1 LTWRYKS
8 STKRPSKLVGEM
20 MRAISIAAAASALLA
35 GSIWAVSSEGR
46 ERSAVR
52 GNPAVDTSGLDLDL
66 SAIDPTADACQDFY
80 QRACG
85 GFIARTKLTPEQPE
99 ISLDDQTFNANLE
112 TNLGRLFAKPA
123 PPNSELGRLE
133 TFYSSCRSDNPSNA
147 AVVKSWLSRIDAARS
162 RADIQ
167 SLIFALSE
175 IGVDPFFTYSGQP
188 DPQRLD
194 LYRGEID
201 YSNLWQD
208 PAVVAR
214 AFEDSGLTSSAAQA
228 DAVRVGSVIA
238 ELKKFRTTS
247 DNPADYEN
255 PRTLAQLRA
264 VAPAIDW
271 RRYFE
276 LVGASPA
283 RRVNLTSAR
292 YLPAVSRELAT
303 RQVADLR
310 AYLRWTFL
318 FSLRG
323 ELPAPYN
330 LAFGDLAPAFRI
342 NLTDRFQYC
351 RDATVRAMGVEFSRQ
366 YSMRILGERA
376 RQAATEIAR
385 SIRDQIVASVGQAT
399 WLSPAARRRTM
410 AKLQQTDLKIG
421 FPDHWPEVGKY
432 PLSRTAFFQNV
443 LSARRF
449 EQQRA
454 WRRANQ
460 PRSRKAWEMI
470 VSPWVGDGMAAAR
483 LVVPNGFPDPNTN
496 SLIMTAAFLTPPRF
510 NGTAPL
516 ELNYGSF
523 GSVFAHEFVHI
534 AENHEFD
541 AEGHQKDIWSK
552 ADLKAWDEQRQCVID
567 QAASYPP
574 PAGAKVSP
582 ASNYH
587 SYSENVA
594 DLGGL
599 RLAYE
604 ALAAKLGPR
613 LDQRDASGF
622 TPAQRFFY
630 KYAQH
635 WCTAATPDD
644 LRKRAESDSH
654 ALPAYRTNGP
664 LSNMPEFGQA
674 FGCKP
679 GSPMMRPAGKI
690 CRVW

>member
-1 LTWRYKS
+1 
-8 STKRPSKLVGEM
+8 V
-20 MRAISIAAAASALLA
+20 LLA
-35 GSIWAVSSEGR
+35 GGLWAVSTEGR
-46 ERSAVR
+46 AHEIPSVNGA
-52 GNPAVDTSGLDLDL
+52 NHTSGLDLDI
-66 SAIDPTADACQDFY
+66 SAIDSTADACQDFY

-85 GFIARTKLTPEQPE
+85 GFIAKTKLTPEQPE
-99 ISLDDQTFNANLE
+99 VSLDDQTFEANLE
-112 TNLGRLFAKPA
+112 SNLSRLFAEPA
-123 PPNSELGRLE
+123 LGNSELGRLKA
-133 TFYSSCRSDNPSNA
+133 FYVSCVSDDPSNTTTI
-147 AVVKSWLSRIDAARS
+147 KNWLDRIDDARS

-167 SLIFALSE
+167 SLMFDLSE

-188 DPQRLD
+188 DPQKLNR
-194 LYRGEID
+194 YRGEID
-201 YSNLWQD
+201 RNNLWEE
-208 PAVVAR
+208 PAVVR
-214 AFEDSGLTSSAAQA
+214 KAFEDSGLSSSAA
-228 DAVRVGSVIA
+228 DAEAARVASVIT
-238 ELKKFRTTS
+238 ELRRFRTTS
-247 DNPADYEN
+247 ENLADYEN
-255 PRTLAQLRA
+255 PRTITQLRA
-264 VAPAIDW
+264 SAPAIDW

-276 LVGASPA
+276 MVGASPA
-283 RRVNLTSAR
+283 RPVNVTSAR
-292 YLPAVSRELAT
+292 YLPAVSRALAT
-303 RQVADLR
+303 RPVADLR

-318 FSLRG
+318 FSFRG

-330 LAFGDLAPAFRI
+330 RAFGDLIPALRV
-342 NLTDRFQYC
+342 NLADRSKYC

-366 YSMRILGERA
+366 YSTRILGEPA
-376 RQAATEIAR
+376 RKAAMEIAR
-385 SIRDQIVASVGQAT
+385 SIRDQIVASVRQAT
-399 WLSPAARRRTM
+399 WLSLAGRRRTM

-454 WRRANQ
+454 WHRANQ

-483 LVVPNGFPDPNTN
+483 LVVPNGFPDPYTN

-510 NGTAPL
+510 DVGAPL

-541 AEGHQKDIWSK
+541 AEGHQKDIWSE
-552 ADLKAWDEQRQCVID
+552 ADLKAWDKQRQCVIS

-574 PAGAKVSP
+574 PAGATVAP
-582 ASNYH
+582 ASSYH

-604 ALAAKLGPR
+604 ALAARLGPR
-613 LDQRDASGF
+613 LNQRDSAGL

-644 LRKRAESDSH
+644 LRKLAESDSH

-664 LSNMPEFGQA
+664 LSNMPEFGKA

-679 GSPMMRPAGKI
+679 GSPMMRPADKV